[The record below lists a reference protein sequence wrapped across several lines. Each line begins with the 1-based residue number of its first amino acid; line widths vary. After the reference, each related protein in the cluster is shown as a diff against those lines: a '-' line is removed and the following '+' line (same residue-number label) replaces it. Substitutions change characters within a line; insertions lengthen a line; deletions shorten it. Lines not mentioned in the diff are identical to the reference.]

1 MLIVPNTAIPIYSKC
16 VATMLGV
23 TRLTHRSGLSRFWR
37 SCMERSS
44 TRSNN
49 SPTGTKSHLQR
60 PRIKL
65 LTFQLYYVA
74 QIFYALIQNIAK
86 FSILFLYLRIF
97 PTPQFRLAVKL
108 SMVVIVCHTIAFTI
122 GVGMQCLPLDSLWDL
137 TIHAKCIDIHV
148 FAISG
153 AVLSIFYD
161 IVIMLLPIS
170 ELKGLNLTLKKRIA
184 LCFMFALGSLYASYH
199 SPPPIPESNIN
210 VFSACV
216 TSMVRLKYLKDFYP
230 TIDASCKFLPSPPL
244 PPRAWY

>member
-1 MLIVPNTAIPIYSKC
+1 MVPNTVIPIYSKC
-16 VATMLGV
+16 VETLLWVA
-23 TRLTHRSGLSRFWR
+23 RLTYCSGLSWFWR
-37 SCMERSS
+37 SCMESSS
-44 TRSNN
+44 TRSNPF
-49 SPTGTKSHLQR
+49 PTGTKSQLQR

-122 GVGMQCLPLDSLWDL
+122 GIGMQCLPVDSLWDL
-137 TIHAKCIDIHV
+137 TIHGKCIDLNV

-153 AVLSIFYD
+153 AALSIFYD

-170 ELKGLNLTLKKRIA
+170 ELKGLNLTLNKRIA
-184 LCFMFALGSLYASYH
+184 LCFMFALGSLYASRQ
-199 SPPPIPESNIN
+199 S
-210 VFSACV
+210 
-216 TSMVRLKYLKDFYP
+216 
-230 TIDASCKFLPSPPL
+230 LP
-244 PPRAWY
+244 REQY